1 MLKSKNRDLRA
12 THEHGTECGC
22 LARRGMLTA
31 FGAFGALGLI
41 GCSAPATPSAT
52 ATPAAIMPL
61 TKAQRDALSP
71 DDVTNLMKRGNE
83 RFRSGELKDRDWQA
97 QQRISPEGQW
107 PMAVLLSCIDSRA
120 PAEILF
126 DLGLGDIFN
135 TRLAGNVVDPAV
147 LGGMEFAC
155 KLAGSKV
162 VMVLGHTRCGAVAG
176 AIAGARL
183 GNLTGLLAKIQPAI
197 APTRFTG
204 DRSASNYAFV
214 DAVARTHVG
223 LTMASIRKNSS
234 ILAGLE
240 KDGEIKIVGG
250 MYDLSTGAVE
260 FMS

>member
-1 MLKSKNRDLRA
+1 MLKDKNSDVRA
-12 THEHGTECGC
+12 VLKHGTECGC

-41 GCSAPATPSAT
+41 GCSAPATPPAP
-52 ATPAAIMPL
+52 ATPAAIQPL

-71 DDVTNLMKRGNE
+71 DAVIDLMKRGNE
-83 RFRSGELKDRDWQA
+83 RFRSGERKDRDWQA
-97 QQRISPEGQW
+97 QQRISADGQS

-135 TRLAGNVVDPAV
+135 NRLAGNVVDPAV

-155 KLAGSKV
+155 KLVGAKV
-162 VMVLGHTRCGAVAG
+162 VLVLGHTSCGAVAG
-176 AIAGARL
+176 AIAGAKL

-197 APTRFTG
+197 APTKLAG
-204 DRSASNYAFV
+204 DRGASNPAFV

-223 LTMASIRKNSS
+223 LTMAAIRKNSPV
-234 ILAGLE
+234 LAGLE
-240 KDGEIKIVGG
+240 KDGKVKIAGA
-250 MYDLSTGAVE
+250 MYDLGTGAVE
-260 FMS
+260 FLS